1 MDDVTEPIV
10 EEFNGWLAG
19 LFKSEGSDLHV
30 KVGSPPMYRM
40 PDGLLR
46 LDRAPLTFAGDERD
60 RRRHRPGQH
69 AATSWSSTARRT
81 SPTR

>member
-1 MDDVTEPIV
+1 MDDVTEPIM

-40 PDGLLR
+40 PDGSAPAGPG
-46 LDRAPLTFAGDERD
+46 DR
-60 RRRHRPGQH
+60 
-69 AATSWSSTARRT
+69 
-81 SPTR
+81 